1 MLEFAISWEDIAG
14 PSSQV
19 IADEIF
25 LSPEVREFR
34 RFSEKSDVYSFGIF
48 LMELLSGQEAAEL
61 TSSDSNQNMVEWVCA
76 SQPNRE
82 CVEEALGHVE
92 SNTLTR
98 LVSDYFRHS
107 EDATHLCL
115 LLYRSVYRARALYA
129 PLQQLLD
136 FSTPLESISLN
147 QSQCSRA
154 LDIFPSNPPRH
165 SFPSPDSHNFSDSR
179 RRFFPTSRTSSIAAS
194 TPSRSKIRRI
204 SPSHYYSTPFPPICL
219 IGTAVGMVAAAAALT
234 KAHALVAF
242 VVAGPLC
249 SSSSCCNSR
258 MTSKEVAHVTQL
270 DAAAKGTCVLK
281 EDLATIDSL
290 ARRLHTEVEGHKDL
304 IRLGLRG
311 AQDKHPI
318 QKVLKQL
325 RKSLPNLLH
334 LVNEL
339 DQHIRLCFNT
349 VNRARSLLLQH
360 IYTPCN
366 VETHTDQT

>member
-1 MLEFAISWEDIAG
+1 MSPSDPFQSQASPSATLTREYALAVQSSSYNEIWSKIYVPQRDEDEDEDEQEQQRLVLA
-14 PSSQV
+14 QV
-19 IADEIF
+19 
-25 LSPEVREFR
+25 L
-34 RFSEKSDVYSFGIF
+34 
-48 LMELLSGQEAAEL
+48 
-61 TSSDSNQNMVEWVCA
+61 
-76 SQPNRE
+76 QPNRE

-98 LVSDYFRHS
+98 LVSDYFRDS

-115 LLYRSVYRARALYA
+115 LLHRSVYRARALYA

-136 FSTPLESISLN
+136 VLDSLESISLN

-154 LDIFPSNPPRH
+154 LDIFLQFDRH
-165 SFPSPDSHNFSDSR
+165 DNLFPSPDSHNFSDSR
-179 RRFFPTSRTSSIAAS
+179 RRFSDLKNQLDRRLHT
-194 TPSRSKIRRI
+194 SRSKIRRI
-204 SPSHYYSTPFPPICL
+204 RRATTASAICL
-219 IGTAVGMVAAAAALT
+219 IGTAVGMVAAAAAVT
-234 KAHALVAF
+234 AHALAAF

-249 SSSSCCNSR
+249 SSSSNR

-304 IRLGLRG
+304 IRLGLERG

-318 QKVLKQL
+318 QEVLKQL

-339 DQHIRLCFNT
+339 DQHICLCFNT

>member
-1 MLEFAISWEDIAG
+1 MSPSDPFQSQAASTSEGSPRSEQPSPSATLTREYALAVQSTSYNEIWSKIHVPQRDEDEDEDEQDQQRLVLA
-14 PSSQV
+14 QV
-19 IADEIF
+19 
-25 LSPEVREFR
+25 L
-34 RFSEKSDVYSFGIF
+34 
-48 LMELLSGQEAAEL
+48 
-61 TSSDSNQNMVEWVCA
+61 
-76 SQPNRE
+76 QPNRE

-115 LLYRSVYRARALYA
+115 LLHRSVYRARALYA

-136 FSTPLESISLN
+136 VLDSLESISLN

-154 LDIFPSNPPRH
+154 LDIFLQFDRHDNP
-165 SFPSPDSHNFSDSR
+165 FPSPDSHNFFDSR
-179 RRFFPTSRTSSIAAS
+179 RRFSDLKSQLDRRLHI
-194 TPSRSKIRRI
+194 SRSKIRHIRRATTA
-204 SPSHYYSTPFPPICL
+204 SAICL
-219 IGTAVGMVAAAAALT
+219 IGTAVGMVAVAAAVT
-234 KAHALVAF
+234 AHALAAF

-249 SSSSCCNSR
+249 SSSCCSR

-304 IRLGLRG
+304 IRLGLERG

-318 QKVLKQL
+318 QEVLKQL

-339 DQHIRLCFNT
+339 DQHICLCFNT